1 MTSDKMSKI
10 DKMQGF
16 LISNKFI
23 FASFAL
29 PVLIMVLAFAA
40 NGIYPF
46 GEDQIAVIDMYHQ

>member
-1 MTSDKMSKI
+1 MNRVK
-10 DKMQGF
+10 GF

-40 NGIYPF
+40 NGIYPIQTIF
-46 GEDQIAVIDMYHQ
+46 WPQNNSNTF